1 MKCVLLRFGS
11 NSSLVSH
18 DYLIN
23 NTSIQ
28 ALNCH
33 RDLGIMISSDLNWS
47 DHLKFIASR
56 AYKALGL
63 IRRSFSTSLDVKSK
77 KNLYLSLIRSQLT
90 YGSVIWR
97 PHLIRDIIILERI
110 QRRATK
116 YILNDYQSDYKH
128 RLQSLKLLPL
138 VMQLEF
144 YDVMFFI
151 RSLKNP
157 SNTFSIQS
165 FVHFSDANTRSSFHL
180 KLKHSYSKSN
190 TSRHFYFNR
199 LPRLWNSLPP
209 VNPKLSFHTIRKK
222 VLKVFWSRFSSHF
235 VNSDPC
241 SFHYCCPCAKCVS
254 SSVVTNYSLDH

>member
-1 MKCVLLRFGS
+1 MLQGDLSNLSLWSQQWSLQFNEMKCVLLQFGS

-63 IRRSFSTSLDVKSK
+63 IRRSFSSSLDIKSK

-116 YILNDYQSDYKH
+116 YILNDYQSDYIH
-128 RLQSLKLLPL
+128 RLQSLKL

-144 YDVMFFI
+144 YDVIFFI

-165 FVHFSDANTRSSFHL
+165 YVHFSDANT
-180 KLKHSYSKSN
+180 
-190 TSRHFYFNR
+190 
-199 LPRLWNSLPP
+199 
-209 VNPKLSFHTIRKK
+209 
-222 VLKVFWSRFSSHF
+222 
-235 VNSDPC
+235 
-241 SFHYCCPCAKCVS
+241 
-254 SSVVTNYSLDH
+254 